1 MRLGRAG
8 SGGTLTPERASAL
21 LERPQLAPDVL
32 LHEPIADGAPWVV
45 QRGSQQYIRV
55 GTDMVRLLR
64 VLDGE
69 RDRTRLVEALGAPW
83 TEVAVERAVESLHR
97 MRLLEDGQPH
107 RRANSWFKFVP
118 PLTFQFTVVKP
129 ERMLAALVPLLRLV
143 ANRGGAVLAAVLALG
158 GVLSL
163 ALQAPQLRQALG
175 SPLPLGVLFGVACAS
190 VVATALHEMGHGAV
204 LTHHGGRPSR
214 MGVMLFYLTP
224 AFFCDVSD
232 GWRLPHREQRVQVA
246 LAGVV
251 TQMVIAG
258 SVALGAFGVGA
269 ASGDSGL
276 RDGMLVFAVS
286 TYVTGLLNLLPLVK
300 LDGYIALMTHLD
312 ISHLRDRTMTDAR
325 RFLAKVLFGGRYAR
339 ELPGLRW
346 SVPFGLASMVFP
358 VYLIAM
364 AFTLW
369 LDILQ
374 GMGLIGA
381 TLVLVGVVYLGYR
394 LFTGT
399 RLLLREA
406 RTAGA
411 RMWRVCAVALLL
423 TAGAGTALTTVTV
436 PYTVT
441 GGYVVEDGRASLVLS
456 DAADLD
462 AVAPGSPVTLYRR
475 GMVTRTEIGS
485 ATVGRGP
492 AEEDVAPLSAFVP
505 VREGD
510 SLPIPAVL
518 LPLSVTGTAPA
529 ESIGTARVAAGNR
542 PLGEWL
548 YLSYIAPAAR

>member
-1 MRLGRAG
+1 MRRGLTG
-8 SGGTLTPERASAL
+8 SGATLTPERESAL
-21 LERPQLAPDVL
+21 LARPQLAPDVQ
-32 LHEPIADGAPWVV
+32 LHEPIADDAPWVV

-55 GTDMVRLLR
+55 GADMVRLLR

-69 RDRTRLVEALGAPW
+69 RDHPGLVEALGPPW
-83 TEVAVERAVESLHR
+83 TEAQVERAVESLHR
-97 MRLLEDGQPH
+97 MRLLEDGQH
-107 RRANSWFKFVP
+107 RRRGSTWFKFVP

-129 ERMLAALVPLLRLV
+129 ERMLARLAPLLRLV
-143 ANRGGAVLAAVLALG
+143 ANRAGAVVAAVLALG
-158 GVLSL
+158 GLLSL
-163 ALQAPQLRQALG
+163 AAQAPHLRQALG
-175 SPLPLGVLFGVACAS
+175 SPLPLGILLGVACAS

-204 LTHHGGRPSR
+204 LTHHGGHPSR

-232 GWRLPHREQRVQVA
+232 GWRLPHRGQRVQVA

-258 SVALGAFGVGA
+258 SVALGAFAAGA

-312 ISHLRDRTMTDAR
+312 IPHLRDRTMTDAR
-325 RFLAKVLFGGRYAR
+325 RFLAKALFGGRYAR
-339 ELPGLRW
+339 ELPGLWW
-346 SVPFGLASMVFP
+346 SVPFGLASMLFP
-358 VYLIAM
+358 LYLIAL

-369 LDILQ
+369 LDMLQ
-374 GMGLIGA
+374 GMGVIGA
-381 TLVLVGVVYLGYR
+381 ALVLVGVAYLAYR
-394 LFTGT
+394 AFNGA

-411 RMWRVCAVALLL
+411 RMWRVCVAALL
-423 TAGAGTALTTVTV
+423 TAATAGAVLTTVTV
-436 PYTVT
+436 PYAVT

-462 AVAPGSPVTLYRR
+462 AVTAGAEVTLYRR
-475 GMVTRTEIGS
+475 GMVTRTEAGTG
-485 ATVGRGP
+485 TVGRGR
-492 AEEDVAPLSAFVP
+492 AEKDVAPLSAFVP

-510 SLPIPAVL
+510 SLPVPAVL
-518 LPLSVTGTAPA
+518 VPLSVTGAAPA
-529 ESIGTARVAAGNR
+529 DSIGTARVTAGSR
-542 PLGEWL
+542 SLGDWL
-548 YLSYIAPAAR
+548 YLSYIAPALR

>member
-1 MRLGRAG
+1 M
-8 SGGTLTPERASAL
+8 TPERESAL
-21 LERPQLAPDVL
+21 RERPQLAPDVQV
-32 LHEPIADGAPWVV
+32 HEPIADDAPWVV

-55 GTDMVRLLR
+55 GADMARLLR
-64 VLDGE
+64 ALDGE
-69 RDRTRLVEALGAPW
+69 RDRPGLVDTLGAPW
-83 TEVAVERAVESLHR
+83 TEEAVERAVESLR
-97 MRLLEDGQPH
+97 KMRLLEDGQPH
-107 RRANSWFKFVP
+107 RSGNTWFKFVP

-163 ALQAPQLRQALG
+163 AFQAPQLRHALG
-175 SPLPLGVLFGVACAS
+175 APLPLGVLFGVACAS

-258 SVALGAFGVGA
+258 SVALGASVVGA
-269 ASGDSGL
+269 ASGESGL

-325 RFLAKVLFGGRYAR
+325 RFLAKVLFGGRYVR
-339 ELPGLRW
+339 ELPALRW
-346 SVPFGLASMVFP
+346 SVPFGLASMLFP
-358 VYLIAM
+358 VYLIAT

-374 GMGLIGA
+374 GIGLIGA
-381 TLVLVGVVYLGYR
+381 TLVLVGVAYLAYR
-394 LFTGT
+394 LFNGA
-399 RLLLREA
+399 RLLVREA
-406 RTAGA
+406 RAAGA
-411 RMWRVCAVALLL
+411 RMWRVCVVALVV
-423 TAGAGTALTTVTV
+423 TAGAGATLTTVTV

-441 GGYVVEDGRASLVLS
+441 GGYVVEDGRATLVLS

-462 AVAPGSPVTLYRR
+462 AVTPGTQVTLYRR
-475 GMVTRTEIGS
+475 GMVTRTETGT
-485 ATVGRGP
+485 ATVGQGP
-492 AEEDVAPLSAFVP
+492 AEKDVAPLSAFVP

-510 SLPIPAVL
+510 SLPVPAVR
-518 LPLSVTGTAPA
+518 LPLSVTAKAPDD
-529 ESIGTARVAAGNR
+529 SIGTARVAAGDR
-542 PLGEWL
+542 SLGEWL